1 MKNDIEKITKEELE
15 NNIEY
20 LKLVLNGL
28 SKADESLIRK
38 WLKISLHITFKDGYI
53 YGLEQQVKNL
63 QK

>member
-1 MKNDIEKITKEELE
+1 MNIKNDIEKITKEELE

-28 SKADESLIRK
+28 SKENEELIRK

-53 YGLEQQVKNL
+53 YGL
-63 QK
+63 